1 MKCEKTNMCTMM
13 QKTIVLPYFFE
24 KHNKKEIKSSS
35 CDKTLEKCEQIYQ
48 TYPCF
53 FNFNLDLDNWSRIN

>member
-35 CDKTLEKCEQIYQ
+35 CDKTLKKCEQIYQ
-48 TYPCF
+48 T
-53 FNFNLDLDNWSRIN
+53 